1 VNVSRIKLGA
11 GVLLVACLALPQ
23 YTCSKYVGPDGKI
36 VTFVP
41 TGASKG
47 AYREVLER
55 HYPLESFEV
64 REIDSWLILLT
75 FVWPLPVLAYRWRGK
90 PAVLKR
96 AVWVA
101 EPILAIGSTF
111 WVWELSSVGTRAAG
125 TYLALAANSVYLCA
139 WVVDLGHRPRQRG

>member
-1 VNVSRIKLGA
+1 MSIKRIKLGA

-23 YTCSKYVGPDGKI
+23 YTCSKYVGPDGKTVI
-36 VTFVP
+36 SVP
-41 TGASKG
+41 TGAAQG

-64 REIDSWLILLT
+64 LDIFSWLILLT
-75 FVWPLPVLAYRWRGK
+75 FVWPLPVLAYHWRGK

-96 AVWVA
+96 AVWLA
-101 EPILAIGSTF
+101 EPILAIGSAYG
-111 WVWELSSVGTRAAG
+111 VWELSSVGTRAIG

-139 WVVDLGHRPRQRG
+139 WVVDLGHKPRQRG